1 MKKLFMVLSFL
12 IMTSLGYS
20 QICPTP
26 TTTGVFVT
34 LDATY
39 QLAPAYAGNTEV
51 GLCFFNNTTEL
62 VTAVQFRVFYDTAA
76 FTSVSSVVSSNT
88 SFPQYIQFQDS
99 PANGYVTIT
108 LTYTGNDSNFE
119 LSDGSFVKLNLVHS
133 ANFASL
139 SSVQPMTFSGV
150 QTFPQTATKQN
161 GSDYT
166 LNLQNFG
173 GAFLPQLF
181 SFSGTFTNVTGT
193 GSKLIPVI
201 LEKKLMTSS
210 TWVQASTTQ
219 TNNDGVF
226 TFTDVPLDVTSY
238 DVRIR
243 VQGES
248 LTIANIISTSDSQ
261 KINRF
266 VLGQDTP
273 TGFDFY
279 SSDVNG
285 DNNISI
291 SDVYG
296 VFGRVSGRFSSWPN
310 TVKDVKFFS
319 DSEYASINGATSSLQ
334 STIPGVTNLVY
345 NILPGTTTVTFYVLV
360 KGDANGTGFNMARM
374 TPIEIVNP
382 LNAPLNII
390 DVTTT
395 YDNPSLQT
403 IELNYP
409 SLTVNENSQV
419 DVPVLVKTNGVQL
432 GSLQLALNYNSTLLD
447 FRGVRAENKV
457 SGWITYVNTNDNIVE
472 WGGYDPTK
480 NTKLLN
486 DNELA
491 FTLQFTAKEIQTQW
505 GVSPLYVTKKFSG
518 NSIAKDLK
526 IIPTNGIIQIMRVM
540 RPTELGY
547 MTTYPNPT
555 DDNITVQFT
564 VEKEGNVWLSL
575 YDLGGREIK
584 TIVQND
590 LNPGEHRYSTN
601 VGYLPSGTYIVTLKK
616 GTETQSNKIIRK

>member
-1 MKKLFMVLSFL
+1 MVLSFL
-12 IMTSLGYS
+12 MMTSLGYS

-39 QLAPAYAGNTEV
+39 QLAPASAGSTEV

-119 LSDGSFVKLNLVHS
+119 LSDGSFVKLNLVHTS
-133 ANFASL
+133 NFASL

-150 QTFPQTATKQN
+150 QTFPQTSTKQN

-173 GAFLPQLF
+173 GAFLPQTF
-181 SFSGTFTNVTGT
+181 SFSGVFTNVTGS
-193 GSKLIPVI
+193 GSKQIPVI

-210 TWVQASTTQ
+210 TWVQASTVQ
-219 TNNDGVF
+219 TNLDGVF
-226 TFTDVPLDVTSY
+226 TFTNVPIDVTSY
-238 DVRIR
+238 NVRIR
-243 VQGES
+243 VQGDG
-248 LTIANIISTSDSQ
+248 LDIGNVISTSDSQ

-273 TGFDFY
+273 SGFDFY
-279 SSDVNG
+279 TSDVNG
-285 DNNISI
+285 DNII
-291 SDVYG
+291 TVSDVYS

-310 TVKDVKFFS
+310 SVKDIKFFTS
-319 DSEYASINGATSSLQ
+319 TEYASINGSTSSLQ
-334 STIPGVTNLVY
+334 TSIPGVTNLVY
-345 NILPGTTTVTFYVLV
+345 EITPGTTTVTFYVLV
-360 KGDANGTGFNMARM
+360 KGDANNTGFGMARM
-374 TPIEIVNP
+374 SPITIVNP
-382 LNAPLNII
+382 LNAPSHII

-395 YDNPSLQT
+395 YDDPTLQT

-409 SLTVNENSQV
+409 NLSVNENSQV
-419 DVPVLVKTNGVQL
+419 DVPVLVKTNGIQL
-432 GSLQLALNYNSTLLD
+432 GSLQLALNYNSNLLD
-447 FRGVRAENKV
+447 FKGVRVENKV

-472 WGGYDPTK
+472 WGGYDPTV

-491 FTLQFTAKEIQTQW
+491 FTLQFTAKEIQSQW
-505 GVSPLYVTKKFSG
+505 NVSPLYVTKKFSG
-518 NSIAKDLK
+518 NSNARDLK
-526 IIPTNGIIQIMRVM
+526 IIPTNGVIQIMRVI
-540 RPTELGY
+540 RPIDIQS
-547 MTTYPNPT
+547 MITYPNPT
-555 DDNITVQFT
+555 DDNITVTFT
-564 VEKEGNVWLSL
+564 VEKSGNISLSL
-575 YDLGGREIK
+575 YDLGGREVK
-584 TIVQND
+584 TIVNTD
-590 LNPGEHRYSTN
+590 LNSGEHRYSTN

-616 GTETQSNKIIRK
+616 GTRTESNKIIRN

>member
-1 MKKLFMVLSFL
+1 MVLSFL
-12 IMTSLGYS
+12 VMTSLGYS

-26 TTTGVFVT
+26 STNGVFVT
-34 LDATY
+34 LDETY
-39 QLAPAYAGNTEV
+39 QLAPASAGSTEV
-51 GLCFFNNTTEL
+51 GLCFYNNTTEL
-62 VTAVQFRVFYDTAA
+62 ITAVQFRVFYDTDA

-88 SFPQYIQFQDS
+88 SFSQYIQFQDS

-119 LSDGSFVKLNLVHS
+119 LSNGSLVKLNLTHTS
-133 ANFASL
+133 NFASL
-139 SSVQPMTFSGV
+139 SSVDPMTFSGV
-150 QTFPQTATKQN
+150 QTFPQVSTTQA
-161 GSDYT
+161 GLDYV

-173 GAFLPQLF
+173 GTFLPQLF

-193 GSKLIPVI
+193 GSKQIPVI

-219 TNNDGVF
+219 TNNDGIF

-243 VQGES
+243 VDGES
-248 LTIANIISTSDSQ
+248 LSIANIISTSDSQ

-296 VFGRVSGRFSSWPN
+296 VFGRVSGRFNSWPN
-310 TVKDVKFFS
+310 SVKDIKFFTS
-319 DSEYASINGATSSLQ
+319 SEYSSINTSSTSLQ
-334 STIPGVTNLVY
+334 SSIPGVTNLIY

-382 LNAPLNII
+382 LNTPSHII
-390 DVTTT
+390 DVTTS
-395 YDNPSLQT
+395 YDDSSLQT

-409 SLTVNENSQV
+409 NLTVNENNLV
-419 DVPVLVKTNGVQL
+419 EVPVTVKTNGIDL
-432 GSLQLALNYNSTLLD
+432 GSLQFALNFNGDLLD
-447 FRGVRAENKV
+447 FKGVIVEPKV
-457 SGWITYVNTNDNIVE
+457 GYWITYLNPNDNIVE
-472 WGGYDPTK
+472 WGGYDPTL

-486 DNELA
+486 NNDLA
-491 FTLQFTAKEIQTQW
+491 FTLQFTAKEIQSEW
-505 GVSPLYVTKKFSG
+505 MSSPLYVTKKFAG
-518 NSIAKDLK
+518 NSTSKDLN
-526 IIPTNGIIQIMRVM
+526 IIPTNGMVQILRVVK
-540 RPTELGY
+540 PDELEY
-547 MTTYPNPT
+547 MVTYPNPT
-555 DDNITVQFT
+555 DSFITVKFT
-564 VEKEGNVWLSL
+564 VEKSGDISLSL
-575 YDLGGREIK
+575 YDLGGRQIK
-584 TIVQND
+584 TIVHTD
-590 LNPGEHRYSTN
+590 LERGEHNYSTN
-601 VGYLPSGTYIVTLKK
+601 IGYLPSGTYVVVLKK
-616 GTETQSNKIIRK
+616 DNGNQFNKVIRK

>member
-1 MKKLFMVLSFL
+1 
-12 IMTSLGYS
+12 
-20 QICPTP
+20 
-26 TTTGVFVT
+26 
-34 LDATY
+34 
-39 QLAPAYAGNTEV
+39 
-51 GLCFFNNTTEL
+51 
-62 VTAVQFRVFYDTAA
+62 
-76 FTSVSSVVSSNT
+76 
-88 SFPQYIQFQDS
+88 
-99 PANGYVTIT
+99 
-108 LTYTGNDSNFE
+108 
-119 LSDGSFVKLNLVHS
+119 
-133 ANFASL
+133 
-139 SSVQPMTFSGV
+139 
-150 QTFPQTATKQN
+150 
-161 GSDYT
+161 
-166 LNLQNFG
+166 
-173 GAFLPQLF
+173 
-181 SFSGTFTNVTGT
+181 
-193 GSKLIPVI
+193 
-201 LEKKLMTSS
+201 MTSS

-395 YDNPSLQT
+395 YDNPTLQT

-409 SLTVNENSQV
+409 SLTVNENSRV

-432 GSLQLALNYNSTLLD
+432 GSLQLALNYNSNLLD

-472 WGGYDPTK
+472 WGGYDATNK
-480 NTKLLN
+480 ENLFT
-486 DNELA
+486 DGETV
-491 FTLQFTAKEIQTQW
+491 FTLNFLAKKPQGEW
-505 GVSPLYVTKKFSG
+505 AVSPLYTTRKFVG
-518 NSIAKDLK
+518 DENSTDMQIT
-526 IIPTNGIIQIMRVM
+526 PTNGVYEVKSVQGI
-540 RPTELGY
+540 ELKENEILV
-547 MTTYPNPT
+547 YPNPT
-555 DDNITVQFT
+555 TGEVIIKFNVPIDGNVNLSFVDGNGKKVITVLNQYMPSGNYSYSSSLKNFT
-564 VEKEGNVWLSL
+564 PGIYYTTLMTSTAISVS
-575 YDLGGREIK
+575 K
-584 TIVQND
+584 TILQ
-590 LNPGEHRYSTN
+590 
-601 VGYLPSGTYIVTLKK
+601 K
-616 GTETQSNKIIRK
+616 

>member
-12 IMTSLGYS
+12 VMTSLGYS

-26 TTTGVFVT
+26 STNGVFVT
-34 LDATY
+34 LDETY
-39 QLAPAYAGNTEV
+39 QLAPASAGSTEV
-51 GLCFFNNTTEL
+51 GLCFYNNTTEL
-62 VTAVQFRVFYDTAA
+62 ITAVQFRVFYDTDA

-88 SFPQYIQFQDS
+88 SFSQYIQFQDS

-119 LSDGSFVKLNLVHS
+119 LSNGSLVKLNLTHTS
-133 ANFASL
+133 NFASL
-139 SSVQPMTFSGV
+139 SSVDPMTFSGV
-150 QTFPQTATKQN
+150 QTFPQVSTTQA
-161 GSDYT
+161 GLDYV

-173 GAFLPQLF
+173 GTFLPQLF

-193 GSKLIPVI
+193 GSKQIPVI

-219 TNNDGVF
+219 TNNDGIF

-243 VQGES
+243 VDGES
-248 LTIANIISTSDSQ
+248 LSIANIISTSDSQ

-296 VFGRVSGRFSSWPN
+296 VFGRVSGRFNSWPN
-310 TVKDVKFFS
+310 SVKDIKFFTS
-319 DSEYASINGATSSLQ
+319 SEYSSINTSSTSLQ
-334 STIPGVTNLVY
+334 SSIPGVTNLIY

-382 LNAPLNII
+382 LNTPSHII
-390 DVTTT
+390 DVTTS
-395 YDNPSLQT
+395 YDDSSLQT

-409 SLTVNENSQV
+409 NLTVNENNLV
-419 DVPVLVKTNGVQL
+419 EVPVTVKTNGIDL
-432 GSLQLALNYNSTLLD
+432 GSLQFALNFNGDLLD
-447 FRGVRAENKV
+447 FKGVIVEPKV
-457 SGWITYVNTNDNIVE
+457 GYWITYLNPNDNIVE
-472 WGGYDPTK
+472 WGGYDPTL

-486 DNELA
+486 NNDLA
-491 FTLQFTAKEIQTQW
+491 FTLQFTAKEIQSEW
-505 GVSPLYVTKKFSG
+505 MSSPLYVTKKFAG
-518 NSIAKDLK
+518 NSTSKDLN
-526 IIPTNGIIQIMRVM
+526 IIPTNGMVQILRVVK
-540 RPTELGY
+540 PDELEY
-547 MTTYPNPT
+547 MVTYPNPT
-555 DDNITVQFT
+555 DSFITVKFT
-564 VEKEGNVWLSL
+564 VEKSGDISLSL
-575 YDLGGREIK
+575 YDLGGRQIK
-584 TIVQND
+584 TIVHTD
-590 LNPGEHRYSTN
+590 LERGEHNYSTN
-601 VGYLPSGTYIVTLKK
+601 IGYLPSGTYVVVLKK
-616 GTETQSNKIIRK
+616 DNGNQFNKVIRK